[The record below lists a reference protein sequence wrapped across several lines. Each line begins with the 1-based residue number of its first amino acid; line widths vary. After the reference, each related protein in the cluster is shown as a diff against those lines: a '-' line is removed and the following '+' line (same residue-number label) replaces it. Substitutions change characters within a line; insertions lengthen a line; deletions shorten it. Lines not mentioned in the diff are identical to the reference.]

1 MKRICFFVWL
11 LLAPGLV
18 FSQTSRE
25 VPQPVVDSLQSL
37 KVFAYAN
44 DPAYWVIEEPQPSAW
59 AALLSRLFAVAW
71 FRRLLIIALAGAL
84 LFLFVRMIL
93 HNKLAMFSRRGAR
106 LKPAMEEE
114 QETAGYHRFITD
126 AERQADFRSA
136 VRYQFLFTLDL
147 LKKGD
152 WIQWRTDGTNR
163 EYLNQLKK
171 QKWQPE
177 FLQLTRLFE
186 KVWYGGMPVAGD
198 QYDRFRQQFT
208 DFNKRLS

>member
-1 MKRICFFVWL
+1 MRRICFSL
-11 LLAPGLV
+11 LLLLV
-18 FSQTSRE
+18 SGMAFSQTGRE

-59 AALLSRLFAVAW
+59 ATLLSRLFAVAW
-71 FRRLLIIALAGAL
+71 FRRLLVIALAGAL

-93 HNKLAMFSRRGAR
+93 QNKLAMFTRRGAT
-106 LKPAMEEE
+106 LKQATEAA
-114 QETAGYHRFITD
+114 QETTNYHRFIGD

-147 LKKGD
+147 LKRGD

-177 FLQLTRLFE
+177 LLQLTRLYE

>member
-1 MKRICFFVWL
+1 MKRIFFFVWL
-11 LLAPGLV
+11 LLASGLA

-93 HNKLAMFSRRGAR
+93 QNKLAIFTRRGR
-106 LKPAMEEE
+106 TLKPATEEN
-114 QETAGYHRFITD
+114 QETAGYHTFITD